1 LNFVI
6 GVPAGIDGIVQ
17 GLWEGLRCKKRGSM
31 SAMDMPVVF
40 VIRYKQ
46 IAIRFYVAKNRE
58 IFALT
63 TAIVAS

>member
-1 LNFVI
+1 VFLLGLTALYRDSGKGC
-6 GVPAGIDGIVQ
+6 GV
-17 GLWEGLRCKKRGSM
+17 KKRGSL